1 MNPLAEPEHRDHR
14 RKIAGVWVKAWT
26 EAATAAADVPL
37 TSRLRPRRPFFAGR
51 TATRATLMPLQ
62 ALPFNTPTRRGHA
75 GSRSSAS
82 KPGAVTPPGEE
93 GLLREG
99 GPTCYVVGGH
109 QGAVLKGIPKPRA
122 PSRLQSDQEVPTVTP
137 PPGLWGWGCDLGV
150 HP

>member
-1 MNPLAEPEHRDHR
+1 
-14 RKIAGVWVKAWT
+14 
-26 EAATAAADVPL
+26 
-37 TSRLRPRRPFFAGR
+37 
-51 TATRATLMPLQ
+51 MPLQ
-62 ALPFNTPTRRGHA
+62 ALPFNTPTRRGY
-75 GSRSSAS
+75 
-82 KPGAVTPPGEE
+82 AVSEQRRAIL
-93 GLLREG
+93 GLLRRLGRRGSLLREE